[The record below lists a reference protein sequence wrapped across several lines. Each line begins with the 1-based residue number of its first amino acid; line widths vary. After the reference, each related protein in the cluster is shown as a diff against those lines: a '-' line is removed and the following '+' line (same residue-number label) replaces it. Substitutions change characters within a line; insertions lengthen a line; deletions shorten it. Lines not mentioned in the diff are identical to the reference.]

1 MNKSSSPL
9 RMRNGRP
16 LFRMGTLAA
25 ACALL
30 VAESGGAYAQQAVA
44 APQGAADPSALQS
57 VTVTGIR
64 ASLNSA
70 MNLKRDGQGV
80 VDGINAEEIGKFP
93 DTNLAESLQRIS
105 GVSIDRSIGEGSK
118 ITVRGVGPDFN
129 MVLLNGRQMP
139 ASTLLDTN
147 ASSSRAFDFA
157 NLASEAISGIE
168 VYKTSRASTPAGGIG
183 ATVNIKTARPL
194 GSPSVASIGFK
205 EVLDT
210 SNGNLPS
217 HLQGKNATPEFSGIY
232 SETFADGK
240 FGIAISGSHQERSLG
255 YNQAG
260 VPNGW
265 RAINAGSNDW
275 GSVSSA
281 NRPGSDVSLYSTPQN
296 PNYSM
301 TGVQRQRDNGQLTL
315 QFAPVTD
322 VKATLDYTYSRN
334 KVQSKRNDLGV
345 WQNFG
350 GDVTKATWS
359 PGPVAGPLV
368 YTETYAN
375 AGDIAMGAAEFAT
388 KNENK
393 STGFNVEWKVS
404 DRLKLEL
411 DTHRSSAESG
421 ADSPY
426 GSSAVLGG
434 AQFTRTGNTIDFS
447 RDFPVISISGGDVD
461 PSKMMVTGSS
471 FRNSYMLSKV
481 DQTQVKGAFKI
492 DEDSGLNFGLASTR
506 VDNRSAYA
514 NVDNGAWGGQGAPAN
529 YSDSAWRR
537 DTLRQYFSKISG
549 SDNPALFN
557 QILFGDFATLRQQAI
572 AQSGHPEWYQ
582 APTEFTTD
590 RRVTEKSMSGYLQYN
605 RDFDT
610 ALPMRAAIGV
620 RYEKT
625 DVVSSALVPTATGII
640 WGSNNEYTVT
650 FGAPGFT
657 TLEGSY
663 SYLLP
668 SLDYDVDLSKD
679 LKFRASY
686 GETIGRPGWG
696 DIQGGQTLDALARV
710 YGGTG
715 GQGNPDL
722 KPLKS
727 RNIDL
732 SLEWYYAKGSFASI
746 GYFRK
751 GIENY
756 IGNTQ
761 VTATP
766 FNLRT
771 PANGLFWKEAV
782 AQGCGA
788 TDITCIRNYI
798 FKNKNGQQGV
808 VRGPDDSNGNQTG
821 TIAAQAGDPIATF
834 LINTPSNQKSDT
846 LTGWELNVQ
855 HMFGNSGFGVSS
867 NYTKVGSG
875 LKFDNSQTV
884 EQFALLGVSDSANLV
899 GFYENEKWS
908 VRAAYNWRGEFLSGL
923 NDGSGANPLYTEA
936 YGQLD
941 LNVSYKWDKH
951 LSLQFEAIN
960 LNDGIQR
967 LHGRSPTQVNY
978 VTQTGP
984 RYMFGL
990 RYKL

>member
-1 MNKSSSPL
+1 
-9 RMRNGRP
+9 MRNGRP
-16 LFRMGTLAA
+16 LFRLGTLAA

-30 VAESGGAYAQQAVA
+30 VAESGGAYAQQATV
-44 APQGAADPSALQS
+44 APQAATDSGALQA

-64 ASLNSA
+64 ASLSSA
-70 MNLKRDGQGV
+70 MDLKRDGQGV

-118 ITVRGVGPDFN
+118 VTVRGVGPDFN

-139 ASTLLDTN
+139 ASTLLDTA
-147 ASSSRAFDFA
+147 ASNSRAFDFA
-157 NLASEAISGIE
+157 NLASESISGIE
-168 VYKTSRASTPAGGIG
+168 VYKTSRSSTPAGGIG
-183 ATVNIKTARPL
+183 ATINIKTARPL

-210 SNGNLPS
+210 SNSNLPS
-217 HLQGKNATPEFSGIY
+217 HLQGKNLTPEISGIY
-232 SETFADGK
+232 SDTFADGK
-240 FGIAISGSHQERSLG
+240 FGIAISASHQERSLG

-275 GSVSSA
+275 GSVSNA
-281 NRPGSDVSLYSTPQN
+281 NRPGSDVNLYSTPQN

-315 QFAPVTD
+315 QFVPVTD
-322 VKATLDYTYSRN
+322 VKATVDYTYSRN

-350 GDVTKATWS
+350 GDVTRATWT
-359 PGPVAGPLV
+359 PGPVAGPLI

-393 STGFNVEWKVS
+393 STGVNVEWKVS
-404 DRLKLEL
+404 DRLKLEF

-492 DEDSGLNFGLASTR
+492 DEDSGLNFGLSSTR

-514 NVDNGAWGGQGAPAN
+514 NVDNGSWGGQGAPAN
-529 YSDSAWRR
+529 YADGSWRR

-557 QILFGDFATLRQQAI
+557 QILFGDFTALRQQAI
-572 AQSGHPEWYQ
+572 AQSGRPDWYQ

-590 RRVTEKSMSGYLQYN
+590 RRVTEKSMSGYIQYN
-605 RDFDT
+605 KDWDT
-610 ALPMRAAIGV
+610 ALPMRSAIGV

-625 DVVSSALVPTATGII
+625 DVVSSALVPTATGIV
-640 WGSNNEYTVT
+640 WGSNNEYTVQ

-696 DIQGGQTLDALARV
+696 DIQGGQTLDGLARV

-727 RNIDL
+727 KNIDL

-751 GIENY
+751 AIENY
-756 IGNTQ
+756 IGNAQ

-771 PANGLFWKEAV
+771 PANGLFWNEAV
-782 AQGCGA
+782 AKGCGA

-808 VRGPDDSNGNQTG
+808 VRGPDDANGNQTG
-821 TIAAQAGDPIATF
+821 TIAGQAGDPIATF

-875 LKFDNSQTV
+875 LKFDNSQTT

-899 GFYENEKWS
+899 GFYENDKWS

-941 LNVSYKWDKH
+941 MNVSYKWNKN

-967 LHGRSPTQVNY
+967 LHGRSQSQVNY